1 MVLTPPQDKRPSQAR
16 RLTRAAL
23 LTAIALTIFLAE
35 AQLPPPV
42 PIPGI
47 KLGLANIV
55 TVYAMFV
62 LGPRDTLLILLS
74 RIFLGA
80 VFSGQMMTLLYSL
93 GGGLL
98 SYLAL
103 LLLRRVLG
111 RGQLWVSSPLSAVC
125 HNLGQ
130 LLAAAAIAKSWVVLV
145 YLPYLVLAGLITG
158 TLTGLCAQLV
168 VGRLSRTWSPSLLF
182 LSNSLFFFSFFPKT
196 KTPQQRDAAPTYA
209 NRHHCSRNSLPP
221 VASMCWT
228 PCRL

>member
-1 MVLTPPQDKRPSQAR
+1 MKNRVAYFGVFT
-16 RLTRAAL
+16 AL
-23 LTAIALTIFLAE
+23 ALIFSYVESLIPI
-35 AQLPPPV
+35 QLG
-42 PIPGI
+42 IPGV

-98 SYLAL
+98 SYFAL

-168 VGRLSRTWSPSLLF
+168 VGRLSR
-182 LSNSLFFFSFFPKT
+182 N
-196 KTPQQRDAAPTYA
+196 
-209 NRHHCSRNSLPP
+209 
-221 VASMCWT
+221 
-228 PCRL
+228 